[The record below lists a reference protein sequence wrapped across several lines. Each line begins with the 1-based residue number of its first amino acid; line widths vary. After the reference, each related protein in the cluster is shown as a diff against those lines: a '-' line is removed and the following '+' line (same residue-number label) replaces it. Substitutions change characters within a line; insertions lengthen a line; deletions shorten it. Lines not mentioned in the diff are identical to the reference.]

1 MDLSHAACAAAKQCP
16 VAVFPVPRSEIGG
29 RTGGIRGNRPGQRAR
44 WFLYLGNH
52 RIKSAGVESL
62 KHPVCGSGF
71 PKLTAT
77 SSDGAKGL
85 ESVHTRFPWMHHHIH
100 ELQRELHLSMYQAV
114 FRLGI
119 HHISMNMIFHSR
131 CNFLSLSYLRR
142 GRRNILCTAGR
153 NAPAPRH
160 AGG

>member
-16 VAVFPVPRSEIGG
+16 VAVFPVPRSENGG
-29 RTGGIRGNRPGQRAR
+29 RIGEIRGNHLGQRAR

-85 ESVHTRFPWMHHHIH
+85 ESVYTSASRGCIITFMSYNDSYIFPCI
-100 ELQRELHLSMYQAV
+100 
-114 FRLGI
+114 RLC
-119 HHISMNMIFHSR
+119 FV
-131 CNFLSLSYLRR
+131 
-142 GRRNILCTAGR
+142 
-153 NAPAPRH
+153 
-160 AGG
+160 